1 MDDESPARNRADA
14 DRAFPLAADPAA
26 DRAELAP
33 VVDELSDAAVVGLG
47 LATHG
52 TAACFAVTDR
62 LLRALVDRGDV
73 RTLAVETDP
82 AAAGPLDDY
91 VARGEGEATEALA
104 ALDDWKWSTESVAD
118 ALRWLRGFNEGRPP
132 EDRVRVRGV
141 DVVSPASGARRL
153 RTVLDDVDPET
164 LEGVRSTLTELAD
177 GEVAMD
183 VDAIP
188 RARVAAAADVASE
201 IRGRVD
207 EAADGA
213 DRVAHLCRALER
225 SHEWYDAVADLPER
239 PHPDGMA
246 VRDRVMAENARDL
259 ARDGAGVALWAHAG
273 HVQRGRFD
281 DGTIWADAE
290 TMGERL
296 DESLGADYRAV
307 GTDTLGGDVR
317 ALDPHAD
324 ADRRD
329 RAFEL
334 HDLSETT
341 LAGDVD
347 PETAAVLD
355 LGAADDDRRL
365 RTRYVGSVYDPEA
378 DPRTYVL
385 ETAPSAFD
393 AVVCLGETR
402 ASQPVG

>member
-1 MDDESPARNRADA
+1 MDDESAAA
-14 DRAFPLAADPAA
+14 DRVDPGETVPIAADPAA

-33 VVDELSDAAVVGLG
+33 VVDELRDAAVVGLG

-104 ALDDWKWSTESVAD
+104 ALDDWKWSTETVAD

-164 LEGVRSTLTELAD
+164 AEAVRSTLADFAD

-201 IRGRVD
+201 IRDRVD
-207 EAADGA
+207 ETADGA

-259 ARDGAGVALWAHAG
+259 ARDAGVALWAHAG

-307 GTDTLGGDVR
+307 GTDTLGGGVR
-317 ALDPHAD
+317 ALDLHAD
-324 ADRRD
+324 SDSRD

-334 HDLSETT
+334 HDLPERT

-347 PETAAVLD
+347 TTATAVLD
-355 LGAADDDRRL
+355 LGDAGDGRL
-365 RTRYVGSVYDPEA
+365 RTRYVGSVYNAEA
-378 DPRTYVL
+378 DPGTYVL